1 MEDTCDT
8 CSEDSKPTGATTPTE
23 DLCDTCSGDSDED
36 DATWDTVS
44 LCSWTTD
51 QGEFGDFDRHMAA
64 FGAGTDVGVNGLR
77 SPFASGS
84 PVSLDDLSSSDTSV
98 GCSQVVQDGSPMAPP
113 GVNSFLVPMM
123 AVPCVYV
130 VPVGD
135 GGFSPTAETAPFA
148 DTYPPHLQQ
157 WSQPLG
163 PPPGVWNHS
172 PQLPWRGRT
181 SSQRPKAYK
190 NLPARLHSSGPSKGA
205 CNSDKTTIILRSLP
219 IECTRDV
226 LLRIL
231 FDEGFGEAFDFLH
244 VPVDFQTWAGLG
256 YALVNFATHEMALRV
271 QAHFDGFARWPFPSD
286 KVCEVAWNGPHQGL
300 STHIERYRNSPLMH
314 FSVSEIYRPVLYEE
328 GARVRFPAPTARIR
342 APRIRHQKPE
352 TIFE

>member
-1 MEDTCDT
+1 MTNSGVLAEDMYDHCQRDDVVRSVEAGMEDTCDT
-8 CSEDSKPTGATTPTE
+8 CSEDSKPTVATPPTE

-36 DATWDTVS
+36 DVTWDTVS

-51 QGEFGDFDRHMAA
+51 QGEFGDFDRHMHV
-64 FGAGTDVGVNGLR
+64 FGAGTDVG
-77 SPFASGS
+77 
-84 PVSLDDLSSSDTSV
+84 
-98 GCSQVVQDGSPMAPP
+98 CSQAVQDGSPIVPP
-113 GVNSFLVPMM
+113 GVLVPMM

-135 GGFSPTAETAPFA
+135 GGFNPTAEAPPFA
-148 DTYPPHLQQ
+148 DTYAPHCQQ

-172 PQLPWRGRT
+172 PQLSWKGRT
-181 SSQRPKAYK
+181 ASQRPKAYK
-190 NLPARLHSSGPSKGA
+190 NLPTRLHSSGPSKGP
-205 CNSDKTTIILRSLP
+205 CNSVKTTIILRSLP

-256 YALVNFATHEMALRV
+256 YALVNFPTHEMALSV
-271 QAHFDGFARWPFPSD
+271 QAHFNGFARWPFPSD

-300 STHIERYRNSPLMH
+300 PTHIERYRNSPLMH
-314 FSVSEIYRPVLYEE
+314 FSVSEVYRPVLYEK
-328 GARVRFPAPTARIR
+328 GVRVKFPAPTARIR
-342 APRIRHQKPE
+342 PPRIRHQKPE